1 MGQGK
6 RRLDGHLRR
15 FSELKT
21 SREKIGSATAQALVL
36 ELRKHITD
44 NYYTCTDDILK
55 GLGELPERG
64 ELGWRGSFRA
74 Y

>member
-6 RRLDGHLRR
+6 RRLDGHLRQLPA
-15 FSELKT
+15 LKT
-21 SREKIGSATAQALVL
+21 SREKTGSATAQALVL
-36 ELRKHITD
+36 KLQK
-44 NYYTCTDDILK
+44 NYYTCTDGILK

-64 ELGWRGSFRA
+64 ELRWRGSFRA